1 MLALVF
7 CPPADLSLLLLLL
20 DNLDEVATTEKEVDP
35 FCGGQQSKQ
44 TVRPPSVGNGR
55 RGAER
60 REMKER
66 GGCTGGHQ
74 SRPLPVSLPFS
85 SPILLP
91 FALSLLL
98 SDFNR
103 VFVDPPSPP
112 LFLAALSFPFLPF
125 LPPFLL
131 RPPPQYHHRF
141 PLSPILALL
150 HTRPAEELFLF
161 SLTPLFFS
169 FLSHLFPRR
178 QDNKSPQRV
187 RDGSPPLIHT

>member
-44 TVRPPSVGNGR
+44 TVRRPPSFGNGR

-66 GGCTGGHQ
+66 GGLHGGHQ
-74 SRPLPVSLPFS
+74 SRPLPVSLPLS

-91 FALSLLL
+91 FGLSLLL
-98 SDFNR
+98 PDFNR
-103 VFVDPPSPP
+103 VFVDPSPP

-125 LPPFLL
+125 LHPPPFFCCV
-131 RPPPQYHHRF
+131 RHHSIIIASPFPPS
-141 PLSPILALL
+141 SPYY
-150 HTRPAEELFLF
+150 TR
-161 SLTPLFFS
+161 
-169 FLSHLFPRR
+169 R
-178 QDNKSPQRV
+178 N
-187 RDGSPPLIHT
+187 

>member
-74 SRPLPVSLPFS
+74 SRPLPVSLPLS

-125 LPPFLL
+125 LLPPPFFFAASATTVSSSLPPFPHPRPTTHETGGGTFSLFPHPPFLL
-131 RPPPQYHHRF
+131 LPF
-141 PLSPILALL
+141 APLPS
-150 HTRPAEELFLF
+150 T
-161 SLTPLFFS
+161 TG
-169 FLSHLFPRR
+169 
-178 QDNKSPQRV
+178 Q
-187 RDGSPPLIHT
+187 